1 MPSELETW
9 RYIIIHRISNISV
22 LLGACGG
29 MSMEV
34 YEDLSFESEVYL
46 KLKEAESKT
55 ELNKAGYTTS
65 ELLESLKP

>member
-1 MPSELETW
+1 M
-9 RYIIIHRISNISV
+9 RYIIILRISNISV

-65 ELLESLKP
+65 ELLESLKL

>member
-1 MPSELETW
+1 M

>member
-1 MPSELETW
+1 M

-65 ELLESLKP
+65 ELLESLKL

>member
-1 MPSELETW
+1 M
-9 RYIIIHRISNISV
+9 
-22 LLGACGG
+22 LGACGG

-65 ELLESLKP
+65 ELLESLKL